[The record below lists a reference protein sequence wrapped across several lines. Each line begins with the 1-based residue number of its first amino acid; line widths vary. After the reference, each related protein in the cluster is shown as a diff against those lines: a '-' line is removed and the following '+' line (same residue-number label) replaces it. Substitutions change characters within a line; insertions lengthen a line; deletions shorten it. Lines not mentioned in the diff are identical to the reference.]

1 MFRQGSKLLD
11 LRRSRS
17 GDDVDGDIDRSRRAL
32 EPVPLRTLDAL
43 HLALA
48 MASGADEIATA
59 DEVMARAAEQLQLA
73 VHFFGAVN

>member
-1 MFRQGSKLLD
+1 M
-11 LRRSRS
+11 
-17 GDDVDGDIDRSRRAL
+17 
-32 EPVPLRTLDAL
+32 RTLDAL